1 MTDFKERLK
10 LELRSEVPFTKE
22 VEDRIMQN
30 EPRKKKKI
38 AWPMLTSGAVAI
50 VAAALFFLFQTSEDI
65 RFLHNATDVSTDFD
79 EIKSMLIQ
87 SEVKVPLLEE
97 VGKNQKLVTDADA
110 YFSGLS
116 YGFNYH
122 DVIVEEITDFSRGD
136 YVLIELENGDKVVR
150 QLVGFGGE
158 TYKLEQGNVFI
169 NDKQL
174 ILPGF
179 INGDAYLKEGNYRD
193 VSVYFE
199 HLPNNY
205 DYLKDNQATLAKDEL
220 LIRGIKIQDQ
230 IIDTIAAERVIGKV
244 VGVQEMTPTF
254 VLTGETAA
262 TYESFKK
269 SLDTSLLVGLDPV
282 TMLRMY
288 KQAEME
294 QEFEVL
300 HALMPSTVSI
310 HNYSLADIKNFF
322 NNPLE
327 TRTKREIES
336 MYASLYNNLVD
347 AKVQSIMPK
356 TYANVEYYYGKVR
369 EGYMTQ
375 QMHYNAQGF
384 WEFLLYN

>member
-10 LELRSEVPFTKE
+10 QELKADVPFTKE
-22 VEDRIMQN
+22 MEERIMHN
-30 EPRKKKKI
+30 EPRKKKKM
-38 AWPMLTSGAVAI
+38 AWPMFTSGAVAL
-50 VAAALFFLFQTSEDI
+50 VAAALFFLFQTSEDKN
-65 RFLHNATDVSTDFD
+65 FLYNAADVSTDFD
-79 EIKSMLIQ
+79 EMKAVLIQ
-87 SEVKVPLLEE
+87 NEVKVPLLAK
-97 VGKNQKLVTDADA
+97 VGKNQQLVTDSDT

-116 YGFNYH
+116 YSFNAH
-122 DVIVEEITDFSRGD
+122 DVIVEETEDLNRGD
-136 YVLIELENGDKVVR
+136 YVAIELDNGDKVVR

-205 DYLKDNQATLAKDEL
+205 DYLKDNEAALAKDEL

-230 IIDTIAAERVIGKV
+230 LIDTIAADRVIGKV

-262 TYESFKK
+262 IYERFKK

-300 HALMPSTVSI
+300 HALMPSTVSL

-322 NNPLE
+322 INPLE

-336 MYASLYNNLVD
+336 MYASSYNNLVD
-347 AKVQSIMPK
+347 AKVRSIMPK

-375 QMHYNAQGF
+375 RMHYNAQGF
-384 WEFLLYN
+384 WELLLYN

>member
-10 LELRSEVPFTKE
+10 QELKADVPFTKE
-22 VEDRIMQN
+22 MEERIMHN
-30 EPRKKKKI
+30 EPRKKKKM
-38 AWPMLTSGAVAI
+38 AWPMFTSGAVAL
-50 VAAALFFLFQTSEDI
+50 VAAALFFLFQTSEDTN
-65 RFLHNATDVSTDFD
+65 FLYNAADVSTDFD
-79 EIKSMLIQ
+79 EMKAVLIQ
-87 SEVKVPLLEE
+87 NEVKVPLLAK
-97 VGKNQKLVTDADA
+97 VGKNQQLVTDSDT

-116 YGFNYH
+116 YSFNAH
-122 DVIVEEITDFSRGD
+122 DVIVEETKDLNRGD
-136 YVLIELENGDKVVR
+136 YVVIELDNGDKVVR

-205 DYLKDNQATLAKDEL
+205 DYLKDNEAALAKDEL

-230 IIDTIAAERVIGKV
+230 LIDTIAADRVIGKV

-262 TYESFKK
+262 IYERFKK

-300 HALMPSTVSI
+300 HALMPSTVSL

-322 NNPLE
+322 INPLE

-336 MYASLYNNLVD
+336 MYASSYNNLVD
-347 AKVQSIMPK
+347 AKVRSIMPK

-375 QMHYNAQGF
+375 RMHYNAQGF
-384 WEFLLYN
+384 WELLLYN